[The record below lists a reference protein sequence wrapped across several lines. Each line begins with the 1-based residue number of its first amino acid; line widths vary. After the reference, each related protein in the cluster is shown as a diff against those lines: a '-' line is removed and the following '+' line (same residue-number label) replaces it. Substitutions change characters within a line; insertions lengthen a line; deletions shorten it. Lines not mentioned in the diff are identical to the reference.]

1 MTTTIPQTHN
11 YHPSDSDA
19 PTVTLDFFSPDPN
32 NLNNNLAP
40 PPLNTRSDAE
50 LNVSVLQRHLP
61 STQYIEKIAPYAV
74 VYLFSIEREGWEK
87 SGVEGSLFVVRTYE
101 EGREGYAVVVLNR
114 RGLDNFVLTL
124 KREDQVDVTE
134 EYIIL
139 QDAGNE
145 AEGEQ
150 KAYGLWVFQEAE
162 GSTRGT
168 RAEIGELI
176 TELARRTERVEQGFG
191 GAQHEQHGQYG
202 MENGNGPAS
211 PDLMALLRQPRTQA
225 VPVVQQAE
233 TDQGQSVLDMLR
245 KAGANVH

>member
-1 MTTTIPQTHN
+1 MTTSIPHIHN

-19 PTVTLDFFSPDPN
+19 PPITLDFLAPDPN
-32 NLNNNLAP
+32 NLDNTLP
-40 PPLNTRSDAE
+40 LPPLNTRSDAE
-50 LNVSVLQRHLP
+50 LNLSVLQRHLP
-61 STQYIEKIAPYAV
+61 STQSIEKIAPYAV

-87 SGVEGSLFVVRTYE
+87 SGVEGSLFIVRTYE

-134 EYIIL
+134 EYLIL
-139 QDAGNE
+139 QDAGE
-145 AEGEQ
+145 EGEGEQ

-168 RAEIGELI
+168 RAEVGDLI
-176 TELARRTERVEQGFG
+176 TELARRTEAVEQGFHG
-191 GAQHEQHGQYG
+191 VQQGRNGQYG

-211 PDLMALLRQPRTQA
+211 PDLMALLGQPRAQA
-225 VPVVQQAE
+225 VQQSE
-233 TDQGQSVLDMLR
+233 TGQGQNVLDMLR
-245 KAGANVH
+245 KAGPNVH

>member
-1 MTTTIPQTHN
+1 MATPITHTHN
-11 YHPSDSDA
+11 HHPSDSDA
-19 PTVTLDFFSPDPN
+19 PPIILDYLSPDPSNPN
-32 NLNNNLAP
+32 NTLPP

-50 LNVSVLQRHLP
+50 LNLSVLQRHLP
-61 STQYIEKIAPYAV
+61 STQSIEKIAPYAV

-87 SGVEGSLFVVRTYE
+87 SGVEGSLFIVRTYE

-114 RGLDNFVLTL
+114 RGLENFVLTI

-139 QDAGNE
+139 QDAGD
-145 AEGEQ
+145 EGEEEQ

-168 RAEIGELI
+168 RAEVGDLI
-176 TELARRTERVEQGFG
+176 TELARRMEALEEGFNGVQQGRN
-191 GAQHEQHGQYG
+191 GQYG

-211 PDLMALLRQPRTQA
+211 PDLMALLGQPRAQA
-225 VPVVQQAE
+225 VQQAE
-233 TDQGQSVLDMLR
+233 TGQGPNVLDMLR

>member
-1 MTTTIPQTHN
+1 MMTTIPQIHH

-32 NLNNNLAP
+32 NLNNTLP
-40 PPLNTRSDAE
+40 PPPPNTRSDTE
-50 LNVSVLQRHLP
+50 LNISVLQRHLP
-61 STQYIEKIAPYAV
+61 STQAIERIAPYAV

-87 SGVEGSLFVVRTYE
+87 SGVEGSLFIVRTYE

-114 RGLDNFVLTL
+114 RGLDNFVFTL

-139 QDAGNE
+139 QEAGNE
-145 AEGEQ
+145 REGEQ

-162 GSTRGT
+162 GSTKGT

-176 TELARRTERVEQGFG
+176 TELARRTEGVQQGFDG
-191 GAQHEQHGQYG
+191 VQQGQHGQHG
-202 MENGNGPAS
+202 VENGNGPAS

-233 TDQGQSVLDMLR
+233 SGQGQNVLDMLR